1 MSGNEAERGKRT
13 GRQKKSPR
21 RHQWRLALAM
31 ILLFAATFA
40 PRAMAQSTYPERPV
54 RMVVA
59 FAPGGITDIIARLL
73 SEKLSGAMGQNFYVD
88 NKGGAAGALGAKIVS
103 TADADGYTLL
113 VTTTAIAIR
122 AAAISS
128 EVNPRTQLT
137 PIALLA
143 SAPTLF
149 AVKTPT
155 PAKNLMEFVRTRAGG
170 QLTYSSAGTGT
181 TEHLTAA
188 YVFKQVPGL
197 TAAHIPFR
205 SGGEAVNAVLGGHV
219 DVAVTPSA
227 SGLALIQEKK
237 LQPLAVASHKRVAMF
252 PDVPTLAE
260 AGMADVENSSWIAL
274 FGPPDLPKVVV
285 ETLSAHV
292 QQAMQQ
298 AALRQ
303 RLAELGFDLPSIS
316 QPNLVDYMGKE
327 VAKWGDILKVTGVR
341 LE

>member
-1 MSGNEAERGKRT
+1 MTVIGAERANTVVKRSLRK
-13 GRQKKSPR
+13 GPSR
-21 RHQWRLALAM
+21 RRVLAVGV
-31 ILLFAATFA
+31 LFAAAFGR
-40 PRAMAQSTYPERPV
+40 RAAAQPAYPDRPV
-54 RMVVA
+54 RMIVA

-73 SEKLSGAMGQNFYVD
+73 SEKLTNSMGQSFFVD
-88 NKGGAAGALGAKIVS
+88 NKGGAAGAIGAKFVS
-103 TADADGYTLL
+103 TAEADGYMLL
-113 VTTTAIAIR
+113 VTTTAVAIR
-122 AAAISS
+122 AAALPT
-128 EVNPRTQLT
+128 EVDPRSGLT

-149 AVKTPT
+149 AVKAPT
-155 PAKNLMEFVRTRAGG
+155 PAKNLMEFVDAHIGG

-197 TAAHIPFR
+197 TAVHIPYR
-205 SGGEAVNAVLGGHV
+205 SGGEAVDAVLGGHV

-227 SGLALIQEKK
+227 SGLALIQEHK

-260 AGMADVENSSWIAL
+260 AGMPDVENASWIAL
-274 FGPPDLPKVVV
+274 FGPANMPQPIVQA
-285 ETLSAHV
+285 LSARV

-298 AALRQ
+298 PELR
-303 RLAELGFDLPSIS
+303 RRMTELGFDFPNIS
-316 QPNLVDYMGKE
+316 QPELVDYMGKE
-327 VAKWGDILKVTGVR
+327 VAKWGIILKTTGVT

>member
-1 MSGNEAERGKRT
+1 MTATEARK
-13 GRQKKSPR
+13 
-21 RHQWRLALAM
+21 
-31 ILLFAATFA
+31 F
-40 PRAMAQSTYPERPV
+40 PRATQATTQHRSRVWLAIAAVIALTAGFTHGAAAQSTYPDRPV
-54 RMVVA
+54 RVVVA

-73 SEKLSGAMGQNFYVD
+73 SEKLSAGMGQNFYVD
-88 NKGGAAGALGAKIVS
+88 NKGGAAGAIGAKFVS
-103 TADADGYTLL
+103 TSEPDGYTLL
-113 VTTTAIAIR
+113 VTTTALAIR
-122 AAAISS
+122 AAALPS
-128 EVNPRTQLT
+128 EVDPRTQLT

-149 AVKTPT
+149 AVKAPT
-155 PAKNLMEFVRTRAGG
+155 SAENLMDFVRARSGG

-197 TAAHIPFR
+197 AAIHIPFR

-260 AGMADVENSSWIAL
+260 AGLSDVENASWIAL
-274 FGPPDLPKVVV
+274 FAPPHLPGPVAQQ
-285 ETLSAHV
+285 LSLHV
-292 QQAMQQ
+292 QQVMQQ
-298 AALRQ
+298 PELRK
-303 RLAELGFDLPSIS
+303 RLLEMGFDFPQIS
-316 QPNLVDYMGKE
+316 QPDLVHYMGQE
-327 VAKWGDILKVTGVR
+327 VVKWSTILKATGIK

>member
-1 MSGNEAERGKRT
+1 MTEIGADEHKAAVQRKLRG
-13 GRQKKSPR
+13 GAG
-21 RHQWRLALAM
+21 HWLALAAVA
-31 ILLFAATFA
+31 LFTATVGQAA
-40 PRAMAQSTYPERPV
+40 AQSAYPDRPV
-54 RMVVA
+54 RMIVA

-73 SEKLSGAMGQNFYVD
+73 SEKLTNSMGQSFFVD
-88 NKGGAAGALGAKIVS
+88 NKGGAAGAIGAKFVS

-113 VTTTAIAIR
+113 VTTTALAIR
-122 AAAISS
+122 AAALPS
-128 EVNPRTQLT
+128 EVDPRSGLT

-149 AVKTPT
+149 AVTAPT
-155 PAKNLMEFVRTRAGG
+155 PAKNLMEFVRPRIGG

-188 YVFKQVPGL
+188 YVFKRIPGL
-197 TAAHIPFR
+197 TAVHIPYR
-205 SGGEAVNAVLGGHV
+205 SGGEAVNAVLGAHV

-260 AGMADVENSSWIAL
+260 AGLPDIENASWIAL
-274 FGPPDLPKVVV
+274 FGPPNLPLPVVQ
-285 ETLSAHV
+285 TLSSQV

-298 AALRQ
+298 PELRK
-303 RLAELGFDLPSIS
+303 RMTDMGFDFPNIS
-316 QPNLVDYMGKE
+316 QPDLVDYMGKE
-327 VAKWGDILKVTGVR
+327 VVKWGDILKATGVT